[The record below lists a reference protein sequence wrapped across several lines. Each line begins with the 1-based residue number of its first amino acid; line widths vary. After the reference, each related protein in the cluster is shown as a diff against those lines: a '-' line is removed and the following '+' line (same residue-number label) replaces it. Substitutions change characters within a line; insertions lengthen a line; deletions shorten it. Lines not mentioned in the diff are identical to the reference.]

1 MCDLGH
7 RYHVDTKRIDHYD
20 DTFGPSNMPYKTTYR
35 WGVYDSTQR
44 RFTKVYK
51 VPFIGRLLA
60 RRLCDTLNEHTEQMR
75 KATR

>member
-7 RYHVDTKRIDHYD
+7 RYSVETKATDHYD
-20 DTFGPSNMPYKTTYR
+20 YSFGRPDYPYKTTYR
-35 WGVYDSTQR
+35 WGVYDNTQR
-44 RFTKVYK
+44 RFTKIYR

-60 RRLCDTLNEHTEQMR
+60 TRLCDTLNAHTERLR